1 MISWGA
7 SRTIALALVA
17 LAGSVAWAASTAHGV
32 GEPGFSCKKVHR
44 GKAAVNPNPKG
55 KPPLVIGD
63 STVNLPIPNL
73 SQVGFDV
80 NARGCRGILEAI
92 NVADKLRRKGRL
104 PHLILINGYANGG
117 FGQKQADE
125 LLDAIGKRRV
135 VVLLTEYNAD
145 TGKGAAPGT
154 RQLFVAQRQH
164 RHQIAVLDWVDYS
177 RPHHFADPAPDA
189 WFLGDLFHPNFAGAD
204 AYAQFLSGAL
214 PLAKEGS
221 FPPLH

>member
-1 MISWGA
+1 MTRARQGTA
-7 SRTIALALVA
+7 LLGLCLLLLCPAIAQ
-17 LAGSVAWAASTAHGV
+17 GV

-44 GKAAVNPNPKG
+44 GKAAVNPDPKG

-80 NARGCRGILEAI
+80 NARGCRGIGEAI
-92 NVADKLRRKGRL
+92 DVAAKLRSKHRL
-104 PHLILINGYANGG
+104 PHLILLNGYANGG
-117 FGQKQADE
+117 IGDKQVDE
-125 LLDAIGKRRV
+125 LLDTIGKTRV

-145 TGKGAAPGT
+145 NGKRAAPDT
-154 RQLFVAQRQH
+154 RELFVARRQH
-164 RHQIAVLDWVDYS
+164 RHQIAVLDWVRYS
-177 RPHHFADPAPDA
+177 APHHVADPAPNA
-189 WFLGDLFHPNFAGAD
+189 WFLPDLFHPNFAGAD
-204 AYAQFLSGAL
+204 AYAQFLAGAL